1 MLAHDRAKA
10 AGGLISVA
18 LSRTSPW
25 VAVSHHRCS
34 VESGLSSVDRNPTRP
49 PGRLI
54 RKGHSTVGYSRHVT
68 HDAVSLAQIV
78 AFLVAIM
85 VLARAC
91 ADEGLFESLV
101 STLTRCGS
109 STRLLALSVAFAA
122 LVTAVLS
129 LDATVVLL
137 TPVLIAASAAHPYR
151 SHAYASVRL
160 SNSASLLLPVSNL
173 TNLLVFASTGLSFV
187 GFAWAMLPVWIVAI
201 AAEYLALR
209 WWFRGELRQSHEPP
223 VASEAALPLFPLAVV
238 IVVLLGLAGGATP
251 FIPATAG
258 AILLGAYALIRR
270 NTTWADLWEAANL
283 PFALLVFV
291 WAFVVSALGSTS
303 VGDWFD
309 DVLPSG
315 KGLGSLLLIALIA
328 MIAANVVNN
337 LPATILLLPA
347 AAAIGPVA
355 VLALL
360 IGVNVGANLTII
372 GSLANLLWR
381 QSGGREMSTLR
392 EFHAL
397 GFATTPFI
405 VALCTVVLW
414 AWTSLIW

>member
-34 VESGLSSVDRNPTRP
+34 VESGLSSVNLNSTRP

-54 RKGHSTVGYSRHVT
+54 RKAHSTVGYSRHVT
-68 HDAVSLAQIV
+68 HDAGSLAQI
-78 AFLVAIM
+78 VAIM

-91 ADEGLFESLV
+91 ADEGLFEPLGKKVDSLA
-101 STLTRCGS
+101 RGS

-160 SNSASLLLPVSNL
+160 SNSASTLLPVSNL

-187 GFAWAMLPVWIVAI
+187 GFAWAMLPVWVVAV
-201 AAEYLALR
+201 AAEYVALR
-209 WWFRGELRQSHEPP
+209 WWFRKELRQSYEPS
-223 VASEAALPLFPLAVV
+223 VATEAALPLFPLAIV

-251 FIPATAG
+251 VIPAAAG
-258 AILLGAYALIRR
+258 AILLGGYALIRG
-270 NTTWADLWEAANL
+270 NTTWKNLWNAANL
-283 PFALLVFV
+283 PFAVLVFV
-291 WAFVVSALGSTS
+291 WAFVVSALGSTF
-303 VGDWFD
+303 VGDWFNN
-309 DVLPSG
+309 VMPAGSG
-315 KGLGSLLLIALIA
+315 L
-328 MIAANVVNN
+328 
-337 LPATILLLPA
+337 
-347 AAAIGPVA
+347 
-355 VLALL
+355 
-360 IGVNVGANLTII
+360 

-381 QSGGREMSTLR
+381 QSGGRELSTLR
-392 EFHAL
+392 GFHAL

-405 VALCTVVLW
+405 VALCTVILW

>member
-1 MLAHDRAKA
+1 M
-10 AGGLISVA
+10 
-18 LSRTSPW
+18 
-25 VAVSHHRCS
+25 
-34 VESGLSSVDRNPTRP
+34 
-49 PGRLI
+49 
-54 RKGHSTVGYSRHVT
+54 T
-68 HDAVSLAQIV
+68 HDAGSLAQIV

-91 ADEGLFESLV
+91 SDEGLFESLGTKV
-101 STLTRCGS
+101 DFLAHGS

-122 LVTAVLS
+122 FVTAVLS
-129 LDATVVLL
+129 LDATAVLL

-160 SNSASLLLPVSNL
+160 SNSASTLLPVSNL

-187 GFAWAMLPVWIVAI
+187 GFAWAMLPVWVVAI

-209 WWFRGELRQSHEPP
+209 WWFRHELRQSYEPP
-223 VASEAALPLFPLAVV
+223 VTAETALPLFPLAVV
-238 IVVLLGLAGGATP
+238 IAVLLALAGGATP
-251 FIPATAG
+251 YVPAAAG
-258 AILLGAYALIRR
+258 AILLGGYALIRHT
-270 NTTWADLWEAANL
+270 TTWRDLWEAANL
-283 PFALLVFV
+283 PFAVFVFV
-291 WAFVVSALGSTS
+291 WAFAVSALGSTF

-309 DVLPSG
+309 DAIPSG
-315 KGLGSLLLIALIA
+315 TGLGSLLVVALVA

-337 LPATILLLPA
+337 LPATLLLLPA
-347 AAAIGPVA
+347 AAAVGPVA

-381 QSGGREMSTLR
+381 QSGGHELSTLR
-392 EFHAL
+392 GFHAL
-397 GFATTPFI
+397 GFATTPLI

>member
-1 MLAHDRAKA
+1 M
-10 AGGLISVA
+10 
-18 LSRTSPW
+18 
-25 VAVSHHRCS
+25 
-34 VESGLSSVDRNPTRP
+34 
-49 PGRLI
+49 
-54 RKGHSTVGYSRHVT
+54 T

-85 VLARAC
+85 VLAHVC
-91 ADEGLFESLV
+91 ADEGLFESLGTKV
-101 STLTRCGS
+101 DFLARGS
-109 STRLLALSVAFAA
+109 STRLLALSIGFAA
-122 LVTAVLS
+122 LVTAALS

-160 SNSASLLLPVSNL
+160 SNSASTLLPVSNL
-173 TNLLVFASTGLSFV
+173 TNLLVFASTGLSFI

-209 WWFRGELRQSHEPP
+209 WWFRKELRQPYAP
-223 VASEAALPLFPLAVV
+223 AVATETALPLFPLAVV
-238 IVVLLGLAGGATP
+238 IVVLLGLASGATP
-251 FIPATAG
+251 VIPAAAG
-258 AILLGAYALIRR
+258 AILLGAYALIRG
-270 NTTWADLWEAANL
+270 NTTWKGLWGAANL
-283 PFALLVFV
+283 PFAVLIFV
-291 WAFVVSALGSTS
+291 WAFVVSALGSTF

-309 DVLPSG
+309 DVMPSG
-315 KGLGSLLLIALIA
+315 TGLGSLLLIALVA

-337 LPATILLLPA
+337 LPATLLLLPA
-347 AAAIGPVA
+347 AAAAGPVA

-381 QSGGREMSTLR
+381 QSGGRELSTLR
-392 EFHAL
+392 GFHAL